1 MSAVYLQVSLFTS
14 RGTEATTVGMNS
26 VSILRQHESLHKL
39 IYLSVVVVLLLTL
52 VPWPGP
58 LEPRPACARDKAA
71 LVRKL
76 VNKRWL
82 PVLDKYGVTLPLECP
97 LHAARDVF
105 AQQEAAKVHVPPQ
118 WTCGLCGKAFY
129 HEAHL
134 DRHLDNRHEDYL
146 NNGEDVVCL
155 ADFCDVMRCEVLLE
169 RMRDFDDTPPSA
181 TALDLWHQPLLL
193 SSPSMHQSQAHP
205 DQAVERALPRS
216 LIRSSH
222 SSQPWYQWTRQSRL
236 RHHDPPRPPPAS
248 PPQPILAPDLSG
260 EHEGEERREVV
271 EQGEHGSCEGDEG
284 DCHTTSEDTN
294 NTDCLAPV
302 PRPPDESGHVTGG
315 PRELPL
321 HPLHSWRDTCNEEH
335 LAELRV
341 KCQQLIQQC
350 IGGLLLNLTL
360 EQFKEVEGALS
371 RAVCWYLTC
380 DRYWEAG
387 TMEPPE
393 FPWGLVTGLVLLL
406 TLGISLAYYIVWVLC
421 ESQDSYST
429 SKAEHGFE
437 KRSQDGGGSTPGSV
451 HEAGD
456 IPPLRSTK
464 LRHSAATESESECRD
479 SGFNEGPP
487 YPDAGDTH
495 VYTDYDGQS
504 YRSRHYSEDSRLS
517 YAPEDYPHGHKYY
530 ISEERMFNYAT
541 TFMPN
546 YEQRRLRRN
555 RYNYLD
561 DYDNYQDFP
570 ESDKYY
576 DTSSL
581 SREHSDSFIYV
592 SYPPDVK
599 KRFNENR

>member
-1 MSAVYLQVSLFTS
+1 MAACRRKVQVL
-14 RGTEATTVGMNS
+14 
-26 VSILRQHESLHKL
+26 
-39 IYLSVVVVLLLTL
+39 VVLLLTL
-52 VPWPGP
+52 VPRPGP
-58 LEPRPACARDKAA
+58 LESRPPCTRDKAA

-76 VNKRWL
+76 INKRWV
-82 PVLDKYGVTLPLECP
+82 PVLEKFGVTLPLECP

-118 WTCGLCGKAFY
+118 WTCGLCGKSFY

-146 NNGEDVVCL
+146 NNGEDSVCL

-169 RMRDFDDTPPSA
+169 RLRDFDDAPPSA

-193 SSPSMHQSQAHP
+193 SSPSMHQAQSHS

-216 LIRSSH
+216 LMRSSH
-222 SSQPWYQWTRQSRL
+222 ASHPWYQWTRQPRIL
-236 RHHDPPRPPPAS
+236 HHDPPHPPSPS
-248 PPQPILAPDLSG
+248 PPTPVSAPDLSG
-260 EHEGEERREVV
+260 EQQE
-271 EQGEHGSCEGDEG
+271 DEG
-284 DCHTTSEDTN
+284 RAVVDPERASGCENEDGDCLSIPEDTN
-294 NTDCLAPV
+294 N
-302 PRPPDESGHVTGG
+302 ESGHVAGG

-360 EQFKEVEGALS
+360 EQFREVEGALS

-380 DRYWEAG
+380 ERYWEAG

-406 TLGISLAYYIVWVLC
+406 TLGVSLAYYIVWVLC
-421 ESQDSYST
+421 ESQD
-429 SKAEHGFE
+429 
-437 KRSQDGGGSTPGSV
+437 GGVSTPGSV
-451 HEAGD
+451 HEAGSV
-456 IPPLRSTK
+456 PPIRSTK

-479 SGFNEGPP
+479 SGFNEGPI
-487 YPDAGDTH
+487 YPDANDSH
-495 VYTDYDGQS
+495 MYSDYDGQS

-517 YAPEDYPHGHKYY
+517 YNPEDYGPASKYY

-561 DYDNYQDFP
+561 DYDDYQDFP

-592 SYPPDVK
+592 SYPPEVK

>member
-1 MSAVYLQVSLFTS
+1 MASYRRKVEVL
-14 RGTEATTVGMNS
+14 
-26 VSILRQHESLHKL
+26 
-39 IYLSVVVVLLLTL
+39 VVVLLTL
-52 VPWPGP
+52 IPRPGP
-58 LEPRPACARDKAA
+58 IEPRPPCTRDKAA

-76 VNKRWL
+76 VNKRWM
-82 PVLDKYGVTLPLECP
+82 PVLEKYGVTLPLECP

-105 AQQEAAKVHVPPQ
+105 SKQEAAKIHTPPQ
-118 WTCGLCGKAFY
+118 WTCGFCGKAFY

-134 DRHLDNRHEDYL
+134 DKHLDNRHDEHL
-146 NNGEDVVCL
+146 NNGEDSICL

-169 RMRDFDDTPPSA
+169 RMRDFDDAPPTA

-193 SSPSMHQSQAHP
+193 SSSVIHQSQPHAG

-216 LIRSSH
+216 LMRSSFT
-222 SSQPWYQWTRQSRL
+222 SPPWFQWTRQPRL
-236 RHHDPPRPPPAS
+236 RHRDTSHTPPRT
-248 PPQPILAPDLSG
+248 QPTPRSAPDLSG
-260 EHEGEERREVV
+260 PQEGEGRSVV
-271 EQGEHGSCEGDEG
+271 GDPEGTLHCDGTEGECSQ
-284 DCHTTSEDTN
+284 SPEDTFN
-294 NTDCLAPV
+294 
-302 PRPPDESGHVTGG
+302 ESGQVSGG

-335 LAELRV
+335 LAELRA

-380 DRYWEAG
+380 ERYWEAG

-393 FPWGLVTGLVLLL
+393 FPWGLLTALVLLL
-406 TLGISLAYYIVWVLC
+406 TLGVSLAYYIVWVLC
-421 ESQDSYST
+421 ESQDGAVAT
-429 SKAEHGFE
+429 
-437 KRSQDGGGSTPGSV
+437 TPVTV
-451 HEAGD
+451 HETTN
-456 IPPLRSTK
+456 IPTFRTTK
-464 LRHSAATESESECRD
+464 VRHSAATESESECRD
-479 SGFNEGPP
+479 SGFNEGPL
-487 YPDAGDTH
+487 YPDPNDVGH

-517 YAPEDYPHGHKYY
+517 CPPDEQARSSKYY

-561 DYDNYQDFP
+561 DYDDYQEFT
-570 ESDKYY
+570 EHDKYY
-576 DTSSL
+576 DTTNL
-581 SREHSDSFIYV
+581 NREQSDSFIYV

-599 KRFNENR
+599 KRFTENR

>member
-1 MSAVYLQVSLFTS
+1 MAACRRKVEVL
-14 RGTEATTVGMNS
+14 
-26 VSILRQHESLHKL
+26 
-39 IYLSVVVVLLLTL
+39 VVLLLTL
-52 VPWPGP
+52 VPRPGP
-58 LEPRPACARDKAA
+58 LEPRPPCTRDKAA

-76 VNKRWL
+76 VNKRWV
-82 PVLDKYGVTLPLECP
+82 PVLEKYGVTLPLECP

-105 AQQEAAKVHVPPQ
+105 AQQEEAKVHVPPQ
-118 WTCGLCGKAFY
+118 WTCGFCGKSFY

-146 NNGEDVVCL
+146 NNGEDSVCL

-169 RMRDFDDTPPSA
+169 RLRDFDDAPPSA

-193 SSPSMHQSQAHP
+193 SSPTMHQAQSHS

-216 LIRSSH
+216 LMRSSH
-222 SSQPWYQWTRQSRL
+222 ASHPWYQWTRQPRI
-236 RHHDPPRPPPAS
+236 RHHDPPRPPPPT
-248 PPQPILAPDLSG
+248 PPTPVPAPDLSG
-260 EHEGEERREVV
+260 E
-271 EQGEHGSCEGDEG
+271 QQGDEG
-284 DCHTTSEDTN
+284 RAVVDPGVLARCDNEEGDCSAIPEDTN
-294 NTDCLAPV
+294 N
-302 PRPPDESGHVTGG
+302 ESGHAAGG

-350 IGGLLLNLTL
+350 IGGLLLNLTF
-360 EQFKEVEGALS
+360 EQFREVEGALS

-380 DRYWEAG
+380 ERYWEAG

-406 TLGISLAYYIVWVLC
+406 TLGVSLAYYIVWVLC
-421 ESQDSYST
+421 ESQD
-429 SKAEHGFE
+429 
-437 KRSQDGGGSTPGSV
+437 GGASTPGSV
-451 HEAGD
+451 HDAGG
-456 IPPLRSTK
+456 IPPIRSTK

-479 SGFNEGPP
+479 SGFNEGPL
-487 YPDAGDTH
+487 YPDASDVSH
-495 VYTDYDGQS
+495 LYSEYDGQS

-517 YAPEDYPHGHKYY
+517 YAPEDYGPGSKYY
-530 ISEERMFNYAT
+530 ITEERMFNYAT

-561 DYDNYQDFP
+561 DYDDYQDFP

-581 SREHSDSFIYV
+581 SREQSDSFIYV

>member
-1 MSAVYLQVSLFTS
+1 MAAYRRRLEVL
-14 RGTEATTVGMNS
+14 
-26 VSILRQHESLHKL
+26 
-39 IYLSVVVVLLLTL
+39 VVLLLTL
-52 VPWPGP
+52 VPRPGP
-58 LEPRPACARDKAA
+58 LLPRPPCTRDKAS

-76 VNKRWL
+76 VNKRWV
-82 PVLDKYGVTLPLECP
+82 PVLERYGVSLPLECP
-97 LHAARDVF
+97 LHTDRDVF
-105 AQQEAAKVHVPPQ
+105 AQQEEAKIHAPPQ
-118 WTCGLCGKAFY
+118 WTCGLCGKSFY

-146 NNGEDVVCL
+146 NNGEDSVCL

-169 RMRDFDDTPPSA
+169 RLRDFEDAPPSP

-193 SSPSMHQSQAHP
+193 SSPALHHPQSHS

-216 LIRSSH
+216 LMRSPH
-222 SSQPWYQWTRQSRL
+222 SSQAWYQWTRQPRL
-236 RHHDPPRPPPAS
+236 RHSDPPHQAPPV
-248 PPQPILAPDLSG
+248 PPTPIPAPDLSG
-260 EHEGEERREVV
+260 RTAGEDDGGGKEGDQEP
-271 EQGEHGSCEGDEG
+271 GTGSCD
-284 DCHTTSEDTN
+284 SEE
-294 NTDCLAPV
+294 
-302 PRPPDESGHVTGG
+302 DESDSVTGG

-380 DRYWEAG
+380 ERYWEAG

-406 TLGISLAYYIVWVLC
+406 TLGVSLAYYIVWVLC
-421 ESQDSYST
+421 ESQDGGASNSSPRVST
-429 SKAEHGFE
+429 TAEGTG
-437 KRSQDGGGSTPGSV
+437 GGGSGGGGGGGGGMSASSRT
-451 HEAGD
+451 
-456 IPPLRSTK
+456 TK
-464 LRHSAATESESECRD
+464 GRHAAAATESESECRD
-479 SGFNEGPP
+479 SGFNEGPL
-487 YPDAGDTH
+487 YPDVSDASHPPYSDF
-495 VYTDYDGQS
+495 DGQS

-517 YAPEDYPHGHKYY
+517 YAPEDYPSNPHKYY
-530 ISEERMFNYAT
+530 ITEERMFNYAT

-561 DYDNYQDFP
+561 DYDNYQEYR

-599 KRFNENR
+599 KRFSENPR